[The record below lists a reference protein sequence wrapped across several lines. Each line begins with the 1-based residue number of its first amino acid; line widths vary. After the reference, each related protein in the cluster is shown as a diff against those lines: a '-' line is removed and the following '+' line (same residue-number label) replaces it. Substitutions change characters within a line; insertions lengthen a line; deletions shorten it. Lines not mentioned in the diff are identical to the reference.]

1 MSTAS
6 PTAPIDASPA
16 RLAPPPWPRVRKV
29 AGLSAPIVLVLTAW
43 SLIGL
48 ASLAMVGRLG
58 VAAVAGVGVAG
69 GFYAMLLAVLNG
81 IDAGVQALV
90 ARRTGAGEAEA
101 AGRTANEG
109 LFLGLAVGA
118 PLAAIAW
125 FSGPIVVGLIVHDPA
140 VVVAGR
146 AYLAAIAPSL
156 AILGM
161 TYAVVAYWNGSGAP
175 KFSLLVT
182 VIEAPVAIGLNAVLI
197 FGLFGAPRLG
207 VLGAGLGSTLTAG
220 FGLCAHLLLAGRV
233 LKVPGFLKRPPSL
246 DGITAIVRIGAPVSA
261 QQCLL
266 FVGLML
272 FLAIVA
278 RLGVRAVAVGNV
290 LSAIM
295 QVETLAATGIGIA
308 CATLAGGALG
318 RREVSDARAWGWQ
331 ASTFAGLLILPFSLA
346 VMAAPQVVLG
356 LFLHDPA
363 AVGMGVVP
371 LQILAAGM
379 SLDAFGRVLGMA
391 IRGVGSTRTA
401 TGVAFL
407 MQWAVQLPLVWTV
420 GLRLGLGLAGICA
433 SQFLVG
439 AATLAVYALIW
450 RGGSWDWTAKA
461 GRG

>member
-1 MSTAS
+1 MTTAM
-6 PTAPIDASPA
+6 PTTPMNASA
-16 RLAPPPWPRVRKV
+16 RILPPLPRVWRI
-29 AGLSAPIVLVLTAW
+29 AGLSAPVVGVLTAW

-69 GFYAMLLAVLNG
+69 GVYAMLQAVLNG

-90 ARRTGAGEAEA
+90 ARRVGAGESEA
-101 AGRTANEG
+101 AGRTLNDG
-109 LFLGLAVGA
+109 LLLGLLVGA

-125 FSGPIVVGLIVHDPA
+125 VAGPRLAGLIVHDAA
-140 VVVAGR
+140 VIAAAR
-146 AYLAAIAPSL
+146 AYLMALSPSL

-161 TYAVVAYWNGSGAP
+161 TYAVVAYWNGAGAP

-182 VIEAPVAIGLNAVLI
+182 VVEAPVAIGLNAVLI

-220 FGLCAHLLLAGRV
+220 FGLAVHLLLAKRV
-233 LKVPGFLKRPPSL
+233 LKVPGFLARPPSL
-246 DGITAIVRIGAPVSA
+246 SGVLAVLRIGAPVSA
-261 QQCLL
+261 QQCLAFL
-266 FVGLML
+266 GLMV
-272 FLAIVA
+272 FLALVA
-278 RLGVRAVAVGNV
+278 RLGVRAMAVGNV
-290 LSAIM
+290 LAQVM
-295 QVETLAATGIGIA
+295 QVETLAATGVGIA
-308 CATLAGGALG
+308 AATLAGGALG
-318 RREVSDARAWGWQ
+318 RRQSADARAWGWQ
-331 ASTFAGLLILPFSLA
+331 ASALAAAAILPFSLA
-346 VMAAPQVVLG
+346 VLAAPGAVLG
-356 LFLHDPA
+356 VFLRDAA
-363 AVGMGVVP
+363 AVEMGAVP

-407 MQWAVQLPLVWTV
+407 MLWAVQLPLVWAV
-420 GLRLGLGLAGICA
+420 GLRLGWGLAGICA
-433 SQFLVG
+433 SQTLVG
-439 AATLAVYALIW
+439 AATLAIYALIW